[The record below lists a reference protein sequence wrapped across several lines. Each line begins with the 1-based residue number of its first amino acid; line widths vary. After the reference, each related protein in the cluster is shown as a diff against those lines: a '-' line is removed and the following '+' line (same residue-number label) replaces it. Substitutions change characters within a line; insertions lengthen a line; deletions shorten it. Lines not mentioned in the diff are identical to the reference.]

1 MHVTLATEP
10 AAAGHDN
17 EDFVAVTPSAVVLLD
32 GAGLSGTDSG
42 CIHGVA
48 WYTRQ
53 LGAALVARLAGDDG
67 DGLADILADAIKT
80 VAESHAG
87 TCDLDHVGTPSA
99 TVVIVRVHDR
109 VLSHL
114 VLADS
119 VLVIRGRDGH
129 DEVISDNRE
138 AVIARPYRSALTSTI
153 HGTAEHEEARR
164 VFMTAI
170 REHRNRPD
178 GFWVAGAAPAAAY
191 HALTTDRPLD
201 DVDSLALLSDGAARL
216 VDRFA
221 LATWAETLAVLRRQG
236 PAALIAQVRAAER
249 SDPEGRR
256 WPRGKTYD
264 DATAAYCTSLP

>member
-17 EDFVAVTPSAVVLLD
+17 EDFVAVTPNAVVLLD

-42 CIHGVA
+42 CVHGVA

-53 LGAALVARLAGDDG
+53 LGATLLARLAGDDG

-87 TCDLDHVGTPSA
+87 TCDLNHVGTPSA
-99 TVVIVRVHDR
+99 TAVIVRVHDG

-119 VLVIRGRDGH
+119 VLVIRSRDGH
-129 DEVISDNRE
+129 HEVISDNRE
-138 AVIARPYRSALTSTI
+138 ADVARPYRSALTSTA
-153 HGTAEHEEARR
+153 HGTPEHDEARR
-164 VFMTAI
+164 EFMNAI

-178 GFWVAGAAPAAAY
+178 GFWVAAAAPAAAY
-191 HALTTDRPLD
+191 HALTGDRPVD
-201 DVDSLALLSDGAARL
+201 QVDSLALLSDGAARM

-221 LATWAETLAVLRRQG
+221 LATWADTLDVLHQQG
-236 PAALIAQVRAAER
+236 PAALIAQVRTAER
-249 SDPEGRR
+249 SDPEGKR

-264 DATAAYCTSLP
+264 DATAAYITALP